1 MEVKKDAK
9 ETVACVNSS
18 SACSFGTIVRTSYR
32 NDRETAEKEHCS
44 NVKQSDSGTTSER
57 ALGRRCNA
65 VSRINGSTNKKQRYP
80 TCLSWYVVVSR
91 QPHTPQLVS
100 GVVSHTLSVRV
111 KRHETIIVL
120 GPSQS

>member
-1 MEVKKDAK
+1 MRVKTKSDEFAGMLSAKVRFEEVPSTAFFRKVDCANDVEVKKDAK

-32 NDRETAEKEHCS
+32 NDRETAEKKHCS

-65 VSRINGSTNKKQRYP
+65 VSRINGSTNK
-80 TCLSWYVVVSR
+80 TEISNMS
-91 QPHTPQLVS
+91 
-100 GVVSHTLSVRV
+100 
-111 KRHETIIVL
+111 
-120 GPSQS
+120 